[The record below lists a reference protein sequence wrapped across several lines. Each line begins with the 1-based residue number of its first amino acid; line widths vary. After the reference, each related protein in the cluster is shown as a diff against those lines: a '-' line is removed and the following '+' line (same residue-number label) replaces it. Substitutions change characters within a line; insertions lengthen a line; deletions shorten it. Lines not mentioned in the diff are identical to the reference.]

1 VTLLRRKLATT
12 CSGAELPPPLL
23 ERRVTG
29 GAKNKLYDLLLKCG
43 FFSSHPPETGKKPLH
58 KTSPIHAKK
67 RLTSAKPQEADMAV
81 AAGVG
86 RNLLLTLNQRDCKV
100 PQFSPI
106 RDINLHFQISGGGRG
121 MCEKSSLV
129 HFLTIS
135 LKIGDVEG
143 VALSSAKNFATN
155 TAFSDFRDRELETSL
170 KVFLRLS

>member
-1 VTLLRRKLATT
+1 
-12 CSGAELPPPLL
+12 
-23 ERRVTG
+23 
-29 GAKNKLYDLLLKCG
+29 
-43 FFSSHPPETGKKPLH
+43 
-58 KTSPIHAKK
+58 
-67 RLTSAKPQEADMAV
+67 
-81 AAGVG
+81 
-86 RNLLLTLNQRDCKV
+86 
-100 PQFSPI
+100 
-106 RDINLHFQISGGGRG
+106 